1 MAGKQIVW
9 DKTSERLY
17 HTGVDRVVLFP
28 TDITTGNY
36 TLGVGWNGVT
46 KISASPDGGD
56 TTQVYAN
63 NGVYLNLVAKENF
76 KGSISAY
83 TYPKEWEM
91 CDGSAPIY
99 AKTTSDEHATFTALK
114 GIRATGQQRCPFGLA
129 YRTLI
134 GNDTKGTDYG
144 YELHLVYNATA
155 GVSSQDYQTVNDSPE
170 ALEFSWD
177 FSTLP
182 VDVPGAKPS
191 AHLVISSVECPADKL
206 KQIETILYG
215 TDSTD
220 PRMPLPGELITLLG
234 GVGG

>member
-17 HTGVDRVVLFP
+17 RTGVDRVVLFP

-36 TLGVGWNGVT
+36 TVGVGWNGVT
-46 KISASPDGGD
+46 KVSESPDGGD
-56 TTQVYAN
+56 TTQIYAN
-63 NGVYLNLVAKENF
+63 NGIYLNLVAKENF

-83 TYPKEWEM
+83 TYPKAWEA
-91 CDGSAPIY
+91 CDGSASILSTPSEGP
-99 AKTTSDEHATFTALK
+99 AAPVK
-114 GIRATGQQRCPFGLA
+114 GLRVTGQQRCPFGLA

-134 GNDTKGTDYG
+134 GNDTKGTDFG
-144 YELHLVYNATA
+144 YEIHLVYNATA
-155 GVSSQDYQTVNDSPE
+155 GVSSLDYQTVNDSPE
-170 ALEFSWD
+170 ALELSWD

-191 AHLVISSVECPADKL
+191 AHLVISSIECPADKL
-206 KQIETILYG
+206 KALETKLYG

-220 PRMPLPGELITLLG
+220 PALPLPNEVIALLG
-234 GVGG
+234 GTAG

>member
-17 HTGVDRVVLFP
+17 RTGVDRVVLFP
-28 TDITTGNY
+28 QNNTNGTYGI
-36 TLGVGWNGVT
+36 GVGWNGIT
-46 KISASPDGGD
+46 KISESPDGGD
-56 TTQVYAN
+56 TTTIYAN
-63 NGVYLNLVAKENF
+63 NNIYLNLVAKENF

-83 TYPKEWEM
+83 TYPKEWEL
-91 CDGSAPIY
+91 CDGSASVL
-99 AKTTSDEHATFTALK
+99 AGGATAVK
-114 GIRATGQQRCPFGLA
+114 GLRVTGQTRTPFGLA

-134 GNDTKGTDYG
+134 GNDTQGTDYG

-170 ALEFSWD
+170 ALELSWD

-191 AHLVISSVECPADKL
+191 AHLVISSLTADATKL
-206 KQIETILYG
+206 KALETKLYG
-215 TDSTD
+215 TETAD
-220 PRMPLPGELITLLG
+220 PVLPLPQEVITILG
-234 GVGG
+234 GIGG